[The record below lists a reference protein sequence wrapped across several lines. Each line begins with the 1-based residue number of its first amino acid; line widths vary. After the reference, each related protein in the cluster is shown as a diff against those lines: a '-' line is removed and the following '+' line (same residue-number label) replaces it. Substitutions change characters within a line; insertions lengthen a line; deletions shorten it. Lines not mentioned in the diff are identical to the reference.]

1 MKNLKKIISAFV
13 IIMCVS
19 VNLYCQSEQH
29 MKGYNAALNFYNDQD
44 YQSALNYL
52 NSYMTPME
60 ENPNAWISP
69 GPDYVEFI
77 YRVYRLA
84 ASCYYNSGDSGSSD
98 VIVDNLIY
106 VLSDSFYEG
115 DIIKRY
121 NSTAISPY

>member
-1 MKNLKKIISAFV
+1 MKNLKKIISASI
-13 IIMCVS
+13 IIMCMS
-19 VNLYCQSEQH
+19 VNVHSQTEEH
-29 MKGYNAALNFYNDQD
+29 MEGYNYALSLYNEQD

-52 NSYMTPME
+52 SSFMTPME

-69 GPDYVEFI
+69 GKHYVEFI

-84 ASCYYNSGDSGSSD
+84 ASCYYYSGDSGSSD

-106 VLSDSFYEG
+106 VLSDAFYEG

-121 NSTAISPY
+121 NITVISPY